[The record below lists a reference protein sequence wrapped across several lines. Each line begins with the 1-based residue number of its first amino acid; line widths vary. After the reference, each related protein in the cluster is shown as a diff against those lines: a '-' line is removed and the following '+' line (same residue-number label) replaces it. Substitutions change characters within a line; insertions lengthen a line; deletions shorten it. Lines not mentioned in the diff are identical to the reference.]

1 MISAFTICTLI
12 SAKHCMTFYRTGQ
25 RTMFV
30 LSTLHRT
37 VYDVVVNGMD
47 KNILDINYIV
57 VFTESC
63 IFTRINTCEF
73 HRTLLLA
80 NDVIAD
86 VVDVSGNS
94 MLTEREQLSAHHD
107 IVMYTSDMSSEFTR
121 TLPDVPIVV
130 NYHEL
135 HTGRE
140 Y

>member
-1 MISAFTICTLI
+1 
-12 SAKHCMTFYRTGQ
+12 
-25 RTMFV
+25 MFV